1 MQIYEKLFKY
11 TIFRK
16 KKDIFYI
23 FKSRFLM
30 NHKSLKIN
38 IFILLTN
45 LDNIKFRN
53 LYISAL
59 FIFGVL

>member
-1 MQIYEKLFKY
+1 MKNYLKTLFLE
-11 TIFRK
+11 

-38 IFILLTN
+38 NFYFYFYFYFYFLQNFI
-45 LDNIKFRN
+45 DFQRNIP
-53 LYISAL
+53 
-59 FIFGVL
+59 

>member
-38 IFILLTN
+38 IFI
-45 LDNIKFRN
+45 
-53 LYISAL
+53 
-59 FIFGVL
+59 FIFIFKISRVKSSAFLFFTKFY

>member
-1 MQIYEKLFKY
+1 MKNYLKTLFLE
-11 TIFRK
+11 

-38 IFILLTN
+38 IFIFYKILL
-45 LDNIKFRN
+45 IFRE
-53 LYISAL
+53 
-59 FIFGVL
+59 IFLNFAKVTLIF

>member
-30 NHKSLKIN
+30 NHKSLKIIIL
-38 IFILLTN
+38 IFLQN
-45 LDNIKFRN
+45 
-53 LYISAL
+53 
-59 FIFGVL
+59 FIDF